1 MPVTLCQLQHITS
14 LEQFYDEITRQ
25 LHLPAHFGR
34 NLDALYDSLSGD
46 VSGPFEIVWR
56 DTELSRSKLGAD
68 VYATLL
74 EILQSVAEE
83 RGDVTLDIHH

>member
-1 MPVTLCQLQHITS
+1 MSVRICELHHITS
-14 LEQFYDEITRQ
+14 LEQFYDELSRQ
-25 LHLPAHFGR
+25 LQLPAHFGR
-34 NLDALYDSLSGD
+34 NLDALYDSLSAD

-74 EILQSVAEE
+74 EILQAVAAE
-83 RGDVTLDIHH
+83 RGDITLDIHH